1 MKKSC
6 VNSEEVEGTYC
17 IGLKAKVTAKLR
29 CCLNSGDNEEKTSN
43 ISL

>member
-6 VNSEEVEGTYC
+6 VNSEKVEGTYC

-29 CCLNSGDNEEKTSN
+29 CCLNDNEEK
-43 ISL
+43 LVYFYKA